1 MKWREEIKNPVI
13 KRMEGEIHISV
24 YTYINTAKIH
34 LRDSWKKMFRKEIHG
49 KKFTNGS
56 KGRGMEYV
64 VRTCHSKNL
73 TSIFSREAKA
83 AILPVAHS
91 P

>member
-34 LRDSWKKMFRKEIHG
+34 LRDS
-49 KKFTNGS
+49 
-56 KGRGMEYV
+56 
-64 VRTCHSKNL
+64 
-73 TSIFSREAKA
+73 
-83 AILPVAHS
+83 
-91 P
+91 